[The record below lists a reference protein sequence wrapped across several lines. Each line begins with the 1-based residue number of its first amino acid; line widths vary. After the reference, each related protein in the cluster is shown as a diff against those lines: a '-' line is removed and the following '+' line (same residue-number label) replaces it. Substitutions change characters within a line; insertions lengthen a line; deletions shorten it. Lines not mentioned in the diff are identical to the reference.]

1 MVKKRL
7 FNDKKNNDGALA
19 PRNFNMVL
27 PLTANGQIKDLTY
40 HNSNNDITKPECVR
54 RINSLNPNV

>member
-1 MVKKRL
+1 MT
-7 FNDKKNNDGALA
+7 KKNNHGALA